1 MKPTNDTDAS
11 RRFEPVRE
19 RLGETDRSTAILAV
33 TSAII
38 ALLVVSPMLW
48 LVLRAMEVEPSR
60 AYSLVVS
67 SRTAWV
73 TANSVALMGLVTLF
87 SIGLGVPLAVLTTRT
102 DLPYPRLWTI
112 IAALP
117 LVIPS
122 YIGAIA
128 FVGMFGSGGE
138 IDSLFGIT
146 IPTIDGLPGAVFIIT
161 LYTYPYVFL
170 TTRAA
175 LLSMDSSIV
184 DAART
189 LNAGPL
195 ETFRRVTFPQ
205 IRPGIAAGALLAGLY
220 ALSDFGTPAFM
231 GANVFT
237 SRIYWE
243 ATDFNREY
251 AALLALQLIAVVAV
265 VLVIE
270 AGIGRDEDTSGGGGS
285 GSTIRLG
292 NWKWPAMGFVSVLG
306 MLTLAVPVAIFTNW
320 LFHSEGDRIPSYNF
334 EWGITVTSA
343 NPLEGFGIAI
353 GDGWGIV
360 YNSVHLAALAALV
373 ACVFALPVA
382 YYSGR
387 TNSLVSR
394 VLERATYV
402 GFAVP
407 GVVIGLA
414 LVFLGTRTLPSLYR
428 EGVWLLVFA
437 YVVRFLPQAVG
448 TVRSSVLQVDDK
460 TIEAARTL
468 NAGPIEAFRRV
479 TLPLIMPGV
488 VAGGVLVFL
497 TTMKELPVTLMLRP
511 IGMETLVSLI
521 WNAQDS
527 LAYRYAAVPAL
538 LLILISGLSM
548 LVLLRQEGGDLS

>member
-1 MKPTNDTDAS
+1 MKPLTDYLDLS
-11 RRFEPVRE
+11 QQFPLTRQQLR
-19 RLGETDRSTAILAV
+19 ETDRSTAALV
-33 TSAII
+33 LSSAIV
-38 ALLVVSPMLW
+38 AFLVMSPMLW
-48 LVLRAMEVEPSR
+48 LVFRATEVDPAR
-60 AYSLVVS
+60 AYSLIVS
-67 SRTAWV
+67 SQTGWI
-73 TANSVALMGLVTLF
+73 TLNSIVLMAVVMLC
-87 SIGLGVPLAVLTTRT
+87 SILLGVPLAVLTART
-102 DLPYPRLWTI
+102 DLPHPRFWTI
-112 IAALP
+112 VAALP

-138 IDSLFGIT
+138 IDSVLGTT
-146 IPTIDGLPGAVFIIT
+146 IPAIDGLSGSIFIIT

-189 LNAGPL
+189 LNASPF
-195 ETFRRVTFPQ
+195 EAFKRVTFPQ

-220 ALSDFGTPAFM
+220 AISDFGTPAFM

-243 ATDFNREY
+243 TTGFGREY
-251 AALLALQLIAVVAV
+251 AALLALQLIAIVAV

-270 AGIGRDEDTSGGGGS
+270 AGIGRDEDATSSGDGE

-292 NWKWPAMGFVSVLG
+292 NWKWPAMGFVSLLG
-306 MLTLAVPVAIFTNW
+306 VLTLVIPVAIFTRW
-320 LFHSEGDRIPSYNF
+320 LFRSEGDRIPAYEF
-334 EWGITVTSA
+334 Q
-343 NPLEGFGIAI
+343 LEFAF
-353 GDGWGIV
+353 
-360 YNSVHLAALAALV
+360 NSVYLALLAALV
-373 ACVFALPVA
+373 ACLFALPVA

-387 TNSLVSR
+387 VNSLTSR
-394 VLERATYV
+394 ILERATYV

-414 LVFLGTRTLPSLYR
+414 LVFLGNRMLPSLYR
-428 EGVWLLVFA
+428 QGVWLLVFA

-448 TVRSSVLQVDDK
+448 TIRSSVLQVDEK

-468 NAGPIEAFRRV
+468 NAGRLETFRRV

-488 VAGGVLVFL
+488 VAGSVLVFL

-527 LAYRYAAVPAL
+527 LAYRYAAIPAL
-538 LLILISGLSM
+538 FLILISGLSM
-548 LVLLRQEGGDLS
+548 LLLLRQEGGKLS

>member
-1 MKPTNDTDAS
+1 MKSLTTYLDSS
-11 RRFEPVRE
+11 RSVRD
-19 RLGETDRSTAILAV
+19 RITETDRSSVALAAA
-33 TSAII
+33 SALV
-38 ALLVVSPMLW
+38 ALLVISPMLW
-48 LVLRAMEVEPSR
+48 LVLRVAEVEPAR
-60 AYSLVVS
+60 AYDLIVS
-67 SRTAWV
+67 GRTALI
-73 TANSVALMGLVTLF
+73 TINSIVLMALVTLF

-102 DLPYPRLWTI
+102 DLPYPRFWTVV
-112 IAALP
+112 AALP

-128 FVGMFGSGGE
+128 FVDMFGSGGE
-138 IDSLFGIT
+138 VDSLLGTT
-146 IPTIDGLPGAVFIIT
+146 IPSVDGLSGAIFIIT

-189 LNAGPL
+189 LNASRL
-195 ETFRRVTFPQ
+195 EAFRRVTFPQ

-220 ALSDFGTPAFM
+220 AISDFGTPAFM
-231 GANVFT
+231 GADVFT

-243 ATDFNREY
+243 ATEFGREY
-251 AALLALQLIAVVAV
+251 AALLALQLIAIVAV

-270 AGIGRDEDTSGGGGS
+270 AGIGRDEDATGGGGS
-285 GSTIRLG
+285 GTTIQLG
-292 NWKWPAMGFVSVLG
+292 YWKWPAMGFVSLLG
-306 MLTLAVPVAIFTNW
+306 LLTLVVPVSIFTSW
-320 LFHSEGDRIPSYNF
+320 LFRSEGDPIPSYEF
-334 EWGITVTSA
+334 QWRITYDSGGLSVGS
-343 NPLEGFGIAI
+343 
-353 GDGWGIV
+353 GWEII
-360 YNSVHLAALAALV
+360 YNSVHLAVLAALV
-373 ACVFALPVA
+373 ACLFALPVA
-382 YYSGR
+382 YYSAR
-387 TNSLVSR
+387 HKSLLSR

-414 LVFLGTRTLPSLYR
+414 LVFLGNRALPSLYR
-428 EGVWLLVFA
+428 QGILLLVFA

-448 TVRSSVLQVDDK
+448 TIRSSVLQVDGK

-468 NAGPIEAFRRV
+468 NASRLEAFRRI

-488 VAGGVLVFL
+488 IAGGVLVFL

-511 IGMETLVSLI
+511 IGMETLVTLI
-521 WNAQDS
+521 WNAQDA

-548 LVLLRQEGGDLS
+548 LVLLLQEDSTLS

>member
-1 MKPTNDTDAS
+1 M
-11 RRFEPVRE
+11 
-19 RLGETDRSTAILAV
+19 LAV
-33 TSAII
+33 ASTIV
-38 ALLVVSPMLW
+38 ALLVISPMLW
-48 LVLRAMEVEPSR
+48 LVLRAVEVEPSR
-60 AYSLVVS
+60 AYDLIVS
-67 SRTAWV
+67 SRTAWI
-73 TANSVALMGLVTLF
+73 TINSIVLMALVTLF
-87 SIGLGVPLAVLTTRT
+87 SIVLGVPLAVLTTRT
-102 DLPYPRLWTI
+102 DLPYPRVWTVV
-112 IAALP
+112 AALP

-138 IDSLFGIT
+138 VDSLFGTT
-146 IPTIDGLPGAVFIIT
+146 IPSIDGLPGAILIIT

-195 ETFRRVTFPQ
+195 EAFRRVTFPQ

-220 ALSDFGTPAFM
+220 AISDFGTPAFM

-243 ATDFNREY
+243 ATEFGREY
-251 AALLALQLIAVVAV
+251 AALLALQLIAIVAI

-270 AGIGRDEDTSGGGGS
+270 AGIGRDEDATGGGGS
-285 GSTIRLG
+285 GSTIQLG
-292 NWKWPAMGFVSVLG
+292 NWKWPAMGFVSLLG
-306 MLTLAVPVAIFTNW
+306 LVTLVVPVTIFTSW
-320 LFHSEGDRIPSYNF
+320 LFRSEGDPIPSYEF
-334 EWGITVTSA
+334 QWA
-343 NPLEGFGIAI
+343 FA
-353 GDGWGIV
+353 
-360 YNSVHLAALAALV
+360 YNSVRLALLAALV
-373 ACVFALPVA
+373 ACLFALPVA

-387 TNSLVSR
+387 ANSLLSR

-414 LVFLGTRTLPSLYR
+414 LVFLGNRALPSLYR
-428 EGVWLLVFA
+428 QGVALLVFA

-448 TVRSSVLQVDDK
+448 TVRSSVLQVNDK

-468 NAGPIEAFRRV
+468 NASRFEAFRRV

-488 VAGGVLVFL
+488 IAGGVLVFL

-511 IGMETLVSLI
+511 IGMETLVSII
-521 WNAQDS
+521 WNAQDA
-527 LAYRYAAVPAL
+527 LAYRYAAIPAL

-548 LVLLRQEGGDLS
+548 LVLLLQEDSKLS